1 LLLDVID
8 RLHRRAH
15 WNAGRREVEIVDFV
29 VLPGSDSRI
38 LP

>member
-1 LLLDVID
+1 LLLDVIGCTVA
-8 RLHRRAH
+8 LQ
-15 WNAGRREVEIVDFV
+15 WSTGRREVEIVDFV